1 MEFLPE
7 GSARVPW
14 HDAASHVFPYA
25 ARVGGRWLVLRLNGF
40 PDHPLYTLFADA
52 RPVADV
58 EDPPGAWGLH
68 PRKALPALT
77 AADRAAVL
85 ALMAGL
91 GPYGAEAGAPC
102 DGDYCG
108 CAAWDDAFTA
118 VRA

>member
-7 GSARVPW
+7 GFARVPW

-40 PDHPLYTLFADA
+40 PDHPLYTLFTDA

-58 EDPPGAWGLH
+58 EDPPEAWGLH

-108 CAAWDDAFTA
+108 CAAWDDAFAA